1 MNFKTVL
8 PTVAIAILGLSSAVA
23 AQKPGDLFDASPKAA
38 GMPLAQRSGAA
49 PGSVEPGD
57 KRFDELYEDG
67 REAIEEG
74 RYERAIAQFDRLI
87 PYKTDRTD
95 AALYWKAYSQSKIG
109 NRAGALET
117 LASLQKL
124 FADSRWIRDAKA
136 LEVEV
141 KQASG
146 QPVSPASQDDDELK
160 LLALRGLMQS
170 DPEQAFPVIEK
181 MLSGPNS
188 PKVKDRALF
197 VVSQSRAPR
206 ARDLIVSVA
215 KGGANPDLQ
224 LRAIRYIGMMGGDN
238 RQILAD
244 VYGVTKDPAVK
255 RSIIRSLMTAGD
267 RERIHTLAKTE
278 SDASLRGEAVRQL
291 GVMGGLAELSE
302 LYGTETS
309 IEVRKSILQS
319 MFVGGDAARLI
330 ELAKTEKEP
339 ELRRS
344 AIRNLGV
351 MNKPETAAALVSIY
365 GSDASVDIR
374 KAVVGALFVQGN
386 GSALVTLARGEQNP
400 ELKRDIVS
408 KLSTMKSKEATDY
421 LLELLK

>member
-1 MNFKTVL
+1 MKLNTLLPHVL
-8 PTVAIAILGLSSAVA
+8 ASSLVLLALPA
-23 AQKPGDLFDASPKAA
+23 GTADARQKPGA
-38 GMPLAQRSGAA
+38 GAGLGA
-49 PGSVEPGD
+49 PGEKRVEALY
-57 KRFDELYEDG
+57 DEG

-74 RYERAIAQFDRLI
+74 RYERAIERFDQLI
-87 PYKTDRTD
+87 ALRSTRTD
-95 AALYWKAYSQSKIG
+95 SALYWKAYSQSKIG
-109 NRAGALET
+109 NRAGALDT
-117 LASLQKL
+117 LEDLQKQ
-124 FADSRWIRDAKA
+124 FADSRWIKDARA

-160 LLALRGLMQS
+160 LLALRGLMES
-170 DPEQAFPVIEK
+170 DPEQAFPAIEK
-181 MLSGPNS
+181 MLTGPNS

-197 VVSQSRAPR
+197 VVSQSRSPR
-206 ARDLIVSVA
+206 ARDLIGAIA
-215 KGGANPDLQ
+215 KGNANPDLQ

-244 VYGVTKDPAVK
+244 VYGTTTDPAVK
-255 RSIIRSLMTAGD
+255 RNIIRSFMTTGD
-267 RERIHTLAKTE
+267 KERIYALSKTE
-278 SDASLRGEAVRQL
+278 TDAALRAEAVRQL
-291 GVMGGLAELSE
+291 GVMGGLAELAE
-302 LYGTETS
+302 LYRTESS

-351 MNKPETAAALVSIY
+351 MNKPETASALVAIY
-365 GSDASVDIR
+365 GTDTSVDIR
-374 KAVVGALFVQGN
+374 KAVINALFVQGN
-386 GSALVTLARGEQNP
+386 ASPLVTLARGEQNA

-408 KLSTMKSKEATDY
+408 KLSNMKSKEATAY
-421 LLELLK
+421 MLELLK